1 MKYSA
6 ASVIGLL
13 FMVSQPLFS
22 QNSIDNF
29 LLSAQK
35 APEVLSID
43 AQLSYLEGKPYRLA
57 PIQRVEFR
65 TESNQ
70 LDRER
75 QDYGLRFNPANPWE
89 MRNNNRYFKTYE
101 AMLALEKGMAL
112 EEALFERYLLVVDL
126 MYHEELRIIKK
137 DGSELVDSYL
147 SILEEQQF
155 STFFDGEDYVE
166 LKLDHI
172 DNAVEVE
179 EEAFQRDDVLRKMKG
194 LDSEVVLD
202 DSAWHQ
208 QQIISLE
215 TLLKFVDTVAYDR
228 SVAPSLRYFDQR
240 INLAEREY
248 LLERSNINVGFV
260 QAQYQE
266 FRIEQGRRPWSVS
279 LGVTIP
285 IFNPNKG
292 DMTKRKLEIMEDTYE
307 KQEVKLEMEADSIR
321 SRERIRSLM
330 KRYQGVQGKIKDLQ
344 ESTLGGTLKAMEG
357 NNPAVQIRL
366 ASNILK
372 LQVISLRLKQSILY
386 AYVDF
391 LAATDLLQKKPL
403 INYLSPTLEQ
413 MEK

>member
-1 MKYSA
+1 
-6 ASVIGLL
+6 
-13 FMVSQPLFS
+13 
-22 QNSIDNF
+22 
-29 LLSAQK
+29 
-35 APEVLSID
+35 
-43 AQLSYLEGKPYRLA
+43 
-57 PIQRVEFR
+57 
-65 TESNQ
+65 
-70 LDRER
+70 
-75 QDYGLRFNPANPWE
+75 
-89 MRNNNRYFKTYE
+89 
-101 AMLALEKGMAL
+101 
-112 EEALFERYLLVVDL
+112 
-126 MYHEELRIIKK
+126 
-137 DGSELVDSYL
+137 
-147 SILEEQQF
+147 
-155 STFFDGEDYVE
+155 
-166 LKLDHI
+166 
-172 DNAVEVE
+172 
-179 EEAFQRDDVLRKMKG
+179 
-194 LDSEVVLD
+194 
-202 DSAWHQ
+202 
-208 QQIISLE
+208 
-215 TLLKFVDTVAYDR
+215 VDTVAYDR

-292 DMTKRKLEIMEDTYE
+292 DMTKRKLEVMEDTYE
-307 KQEVKLEMEADSIR
+307 RQEVRLEMEADSIR
-321 SRERIRSLM
+321 SRERIKNLM
-330 KRYQGVQGKIKDLQ
+330 KRYQGVQEKIKDLQ

-413 MEK
+413 MEN